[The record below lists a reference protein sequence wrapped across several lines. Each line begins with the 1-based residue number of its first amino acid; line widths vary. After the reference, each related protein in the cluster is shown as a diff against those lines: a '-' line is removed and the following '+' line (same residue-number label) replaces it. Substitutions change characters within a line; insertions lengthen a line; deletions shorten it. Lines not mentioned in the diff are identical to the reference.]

1 MRCNF
6 AMTLPIVAAL
16 LATAPSVRAQT
27 PSSAQAQTLG
37 ADTTA
42 AEEAFAAAFGCS
54 KQNAKSVAL
63 RAVGG
68 GQVIQVVF
76 EPQDHPPHWSV
87 FIINFSSDEE
97 HLVWVNVACKVIR
110 IITGP
115 L

>member
-42 AEEAFAAAFGCS
+42 AEEAFAAALSCT
-54 KQNAKSVAL
+54 ARRATAVAL
-63 RAVGG
+63 KAVGG
-68 GQVIQVVF
+68 GRVIFVVF
-76 EPQDHPPHWSV
+76 NVFDHPPHWSV

-97 HLVWVNVACKVIR
+97 HLVWVNVACKVTKIF
-110 IITGP
+110 TEH